1 MTVTEKKIR
10 TMCDN
15 IYIGQRWFR
24 VLTVWRRLR
33 KNVAIKDAAMD
44 ASSQIVDQLN
54 FTPWWI
60 PGSIKITYIPKY
72 VKYFDSFKVLK
83 QYDGDIP
90 YHIIEDGVSFK
101 LPRKLAVR
109 RKKD

>member
-1 MTVTEKKIR
+1 
-10 TMCDN
+10 MCDN

-24 VLTVWRRLR
+24 VFTLWRRLR

-83 QYDGDIP
+83 TYDGDLP
-90 YHIIEDGVSFK
+90 YRYVDDGMSISRGKQIRV
-101 LPRKLAVR
+101 
-109 RKKD
+109 KKRS